1 MRFESVAYMEWAKF
15 SGGAAV
21 NLARSGLPGLTF
33 EDLGLDL
40 RGIQLNGDHPYGW
53 RPLIEAIAGRY
64 GAGPDSVIP
73 TIGTSQAIFL
83 VCAALLN
90 DGDGVYI
97 EKPAYEPLLAVP
109 RALGADIRRF
119 SRPFERGFGIDPE
132 EFDKGFPKGAKL
144 VVLTNLHNPSGV
156 RLGPEDVRT
165 LAGVAGR
172 HGALLLA
179 DEVYLE
185 FLAAES
191 PRTSFGLADNII
203 VISSLTK
210 AFGLAGLR
218 CGWVLAPPR
227 IVPAIRRVVDHLY
240 VEHVFPSEQ
249 LSARIFP
256 LLDGLKVKSRV
267 WTDRNKT
274 IVREFIE
281 GEPRLQW
288 AEPDGGI
295 VAFPRVVDRN
305 GEGTGGD
312 RLARALRET
321 LDTSIVPGGFFE
333 DPRHF
338 RLGFGLPAS
347 DLGRGLENIRSKL

>member
-1 MRFESVAYMEWAKF
+1 MRFEPVAYMEWAKF
-15 SGGAAV
+15 GSGAAL
-21 NLARSGLPGLTF
+21 NLARSGLPGLSF

-40 RGIQLNGDHPYGW
+40 RSIQLNGDHPYGW

-64 GAGPDSVIP
+64 GAGPDSVVP
-73 TIGTSQAIFL
+73 TIGTSQAVFL

-90 DGDGVYI
+90 NGDGVYV

-119 SRPFERGFGIDPE
+119 NRPFERRFGVDPE
-132 EFDKGFPKGAKL
+132 EFEKGFPKGVRL

-156 RLGPEDVRT
+156 RLAPEDVRT
-165 LAGVAGR
+165 LAGVAAR
-172 HGALLLA
+172 HGALVLV

-185 FLAAES
+185 FLAAGNC
-191 PRTSFGLADNII
+191 RTSFGLADNII

-249 LSARIFP
+249 LSARVFP
-256 LLDGLKVKSRV
+256 LLDELKAKSRV
-267 WTDRNKT
+267 WTDPNRA

-281 GEPRLQW
+281 SEPRLQW
-288 AEPDGGI
+288 IEPDGGI
-295 VAFPRVVDRN
+295 VAFPRVVDRSED
-305 GEGTGGD
+305 GSGGD
-312 RLARALRET
+312 RLARRLRET
-321 LDTSIVPGGFFE
+321 LETSIVPGGFFE
-333 DPRHF
+333 DSRHF

-347 DLGRGLENIRSKL
+347 DLRRGLENIRLKL